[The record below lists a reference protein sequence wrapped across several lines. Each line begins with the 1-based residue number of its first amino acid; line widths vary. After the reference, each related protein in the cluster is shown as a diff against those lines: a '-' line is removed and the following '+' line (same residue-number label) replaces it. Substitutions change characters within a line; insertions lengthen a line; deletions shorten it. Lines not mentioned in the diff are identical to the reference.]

1 MKLVPLRSAL
11 TRYRPMSWC
20 DMGHPVF
27 VSERLPQVDTANPGH
42 AIVDFLKPS
51 VIILAF
57 NSVDTLGA
65 TLAQA
70 REISDDIHVVD
81 SFSTDDTV
89 ALSRQ
94 HGALVVQHAFE
105 NYGAQRN
112 WAIDHL
118 ASRYPGSCTWM
129 PMSGLLLN

>member
-1 MKLVPLRSAL
+1 MDL
-11 TRYRPMSWC
+11 
-20 DMGHPVF
+20 
-27 VSERLPQVDTANPGH
+27 
-42 AIVDFLKPS
+42 LKPS

-70 REISDDIHVVD
+70 REISDDLYVVD

-94 HGALVVQHAFE
+94 HGAQVVQHAFE

-112 WAIDHL
+112 WAIDHRQMRHGGM
-118 ASRYPGSCTWM
+118 SPTWHLRLFRK
-129 PMSGLLLN
+129 GAGRCEERKDDQHF